1 MRRLLLILAIAAL
14 TVPACAS
21 AHANLV
27 RTVPADGA
35 MLSTGPSQIVVV
47 FDDVVRVGPGN
58 EAVRNGGGSILAG
71 KPRANGKTLVFRLRS
86 GLANGDYSVRWSILS
101 DDGHLEQGV
110 LAFAVGTGR
119 PPSASTLR
127 PGAEVGPGT
136 VLTRWLFFVGLLIA
150 AGLALFDLVVWFPA
164 TRAPLPSGWIA
175 IGLAA
180 VFVSASALLHQ
191 SHAGAATRFGL
202 AMLFAAAVSAAG
214 ATAAAIATVDRTA
227 APFALVPALALL
239 PVPTLAGHSL
249 DPGRSWIDAP
259 VDFLHVA
266 AAAVWIGGV
275 LALALIV
282 PRLDA
287 PADLT
292 AAAAR
297 RFSRI
302 ALVAVLVVGTT
313 GVGRALAELSAVSQ
327 LWTTSYGK
335 VILVKTALFA
345 LLLVLGPVSRSLLAS
360 ARLRYSVSAELAVQ
374 LGLMA
379 AVAVLTA
386 LPPGRQAHPAS
397 PSGRADRASAGRAT
411 GTPPAG

>member
-1 MRRLLLILAIAAL
+1 VRRLVCLLALVALAA
-14 TVPACAS
+14 PAGAW

-35 MLSTGPSQIVVV
+35 VLSTAPSRVVV
-47 FDDVVRVGPGN
+47 IFDDAVRVGPGN
-58 EAVRNGGGSILAG
+58 EAVRNGGGSILDG
-71 KPRANGKTLVFRLRS
+71 KPRTHGKTLVLPVRS
-86 GLANGDYSVRWSILS
+86 ELANGDYSVRWSIIS

-119 PPSASTLR
+119 PPAASTLR
-127 PGAEVGPGT
+127 PGAEVGLGT
-136 VLTRWLFFVGLLIA
+136 VLTRWLFFAGLLAA
-150 AGLALFDLVVWFPA
+150 AGVAFFDLVVWFPVA
-164 TRAPLPSGWIA
+164 RAGLPSGWIA
-175 IGLAA
+175 IALAA
-180 VFVSASALLHQ
+180 IFVSASALLHQ
-191 SHAGAATRFGL
+191 SHAGGATRFGL
-202 AMLFAAAVSAAG
+202 AMLFAAALSAAG
-214 ATAAAIATVDRTA
+214 ATAAAIAIVDRTA

-259 VDFLHVA
+259 IDFLHLA
-266 AAAVWIGGV
+266 AAAVWLGGI

-287 PADLT
+287 PAGVA

-302 ALVAVLVVGTT
+302 ALVSVLVVGAT

-345 LLLVLGPVSRSLLAS
+345 LLLVLGWISRSLLAS
-360 ARLRYSVSAELAVQ
+360 ARLRLSVSAELVVL
-374 LGLMA
+374 LGLVA

-386 LPPGRQAHPAS
+386 LPPGRNA
-397 PSGRADRASAGRAT
+397 R
-411 GTPPAG
+411 